1 MKYTYFLSLLLAF
14 SACKTKPVYLQ
25 KITAENI
32 AIDSIEQSKQIT
44 DIIEPYKEKLAQE
57 MNQVLSYNPQNLKK
71 NDGNMESSIG
81 NMLADLSVELGSPV
95 YKEKTGNTIDFCMLN
110 HGGVRASI
118 QKGDVTM
125 EDAFRVMPFENELV
139 VVELTG
145 DKVEE
150 LFNYFVRNKRAH
162 PLSKNV
168 ALIVN
173 NDEYSLDINS
183 IKFNK
188 NKTYHVLTNDYL
200 QSGGDNMNFFKN
212 PKTLTKLD
220 YKLRDAI
227 IDYFK
232 ENDTLKVSLDNR
244 VIVQ

>member
-1 MKYTYFLSLLLAF
+1 MAF
-14 SACKTKPVYLQ
+14 SACKPKPVYLQ
-25 KITAENI
+25 KITANNI
-32 AIDSIEQSKQIT
+32 TIDSIEQSKPII
-44 DIIEPYKEKLAQE
+44 DMIEPYKEQLAQE
-57 MNQVLSYNPQNLKK
+57 MNQKLSYNPQNLNK
-71 NDGNMESSIG
+71 NDGKMQSSIG
-81 NMLADLSVELGSPV
+81 NMLADLSVELGTPV

-145 DKVEE
+145 HKVED

-168 ALIVN
+168 AIII
-173 NDEYSLDINS
+173 NDEYDLKINS
-183 IKFNK
+183 INFDK

>member
-1 MKYTYFLSLLLAF
+1 MKYTYFLSLLLVF
-14 SACKTKPVYLQ
+14 SACKPKPVYLQ
-25 KITAENI
+25 KITAQNI
-32 AIDSIEQSKQIT
+32 AVDSIKQSKQIT

-57 MNQVLSYNPQNLKK
+57 MNQVLSYNPQNLNK
-71 NDGNMESSIG
+71 NDGNMQSSIG
-81 NMLADLSVELGSPV
+81 NMLADLSVELGSLI
-95 YKEKTGNTIDFCMLN
+95 YKDKTGNTIDFCMLN

-118 QKGDVTM
+118 QQGDVTM

-150 LFNYFVRNKRAH
+150 LFQYFVRNKRAH